1 MVSEF
6 GLSSMLLVMVV
17 PTAGLP
23 LMYLQVVYGPPT
35 GELTYSIIII
45 LIKQQL
51 MYSIL
56 VCVDKLLGHDA
67 TL

>member
-35 GELTYSIIII
+35 GELTYYY
-45 LIKQQL
+45 
-51 MYSIL
+51 YSNKAAAHVQYFSL
-56 VCVDKLLGHDA
+56 C
-67 TL
+67 